1 MADQRKVVQTNGVGE
16 APDHTTRAKII
27 EATTALLSKTCR
39 HAVSIRDIAR
49 ESGAN
54 SALVS
59 YYFGGK
65 EQLYGAVVAEQFAAY
80 DREVVPFF
88 KSEGDIR
95 ENVRAACKALAAF
108 HKQRPFWLILYQR
121 EMTNPSACYETVI
134 KPCINNASKQA
145 TAMVVAGIEQGV
157 FRPGLNARFVVQ
169 SLIALVN
176 YQFINQRIL
185 RDLQLDPVDQAD
197 QYVDFA
203 LEMVLSFIV
212 AKH

>member
-1 MADQRKVVQTNGVGE
+1 MSDQRKAVQMSGV
-16 APDHTTRAKII
+16 ADVPDQNTRAKII

-65 EQLYGAVVAEQFAAY
+65 EQLYGAVVAEQFSAY
-80 DREVVPFF
+80 EREVVPFF
-88 KSEGDIR
+88 KSDGDIR
-95 ENVRAACKALAAF
+95 ENVKAACRAVAAF
-108 HKQRPFWLILYQR
+108 HKERPFWLILYQR

-134 KPCINNASKQA
+134 KPCISNASKQA
-145 TAMVVAGIEQGV
+145 TDMIQAGIDQGV
-157 FRPGLNARFVVQ
+157 FRSGLNARFVVQ
-169 SLIALVN
+169 SMIALVN

-185 RDLQLDPVDQAD
+185 RDLKLDPVDQAD
-197 QYVDFA
+197 AYVDFA
-203 LEMVLSFIV
+203 LDMVLSFIV
-212 AKH
+212 AKK